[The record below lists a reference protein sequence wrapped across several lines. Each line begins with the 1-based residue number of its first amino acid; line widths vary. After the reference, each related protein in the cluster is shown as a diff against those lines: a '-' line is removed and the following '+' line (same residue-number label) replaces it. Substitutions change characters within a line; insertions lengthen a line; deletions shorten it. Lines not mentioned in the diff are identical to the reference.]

1 MRTMSNYRRVQTGG
15 HEVDSEGSWAI
26 SYGDMITLL
35 LSFFILFFNTN
46 KHKASATS
54 IQQALLA
61 KLQSTLTQHK
71 DGMPA
76 TEIAAPQAVGA
87 NDIKAQAQAAP
98 SIDEEL
104 QKKLGAKVMAVGSKI
119 IVEFPN
125 VSFFKSGNT
134 DLTKEGSKELK
145 AFAEAFVPY
154 AGLQRVVIRA
164 YTDEKRVRVG
174 EGIHRAFKNNMELS
188 VLRAVSTARALQV
201 GGVPLSRLMPG
212 GFGEM
217 RILANGTVD
226 NSLARKVVL
235 VVEPLPEEPKV
246 ESKGDTK

>member
-1 MRTMSNYRRVQTGG
+1 
-15 HEVDSEGSWAI
+15 
-26 SYGDMITLL
+26 
-35 LSFFILFFNTN
+35 LSFFILFFNTS
-46 KHKASATS
+46 KHKDSAQS
-54 IQQALLA
+54 VQQALLA

-76 TEIAAPQAVGA
+76 AEVAAPKTVGV
-87 NDIKAQAQAAP
+87 DDVKSQSQAAP

-104 QKKLGAKVMAVGSKI
+104 QKRLGAKIMAVGSKI

-125 VSFFKSGNT
+125 ISFFKSGNT
-134 DLTKEGSKELK
+134 ELTNDGAKQLK
-145 AFAEAFVPY
+145 TFAEAFIPY
-154 AGLQRVVIRA
+154 AGAQRVIIRA
-164 YTDEKRVRVG
+164 YTDEKRVLVG

-201 GGVPLSRLMPG
+201 GGIPLSRLMPG

-217 RILANGTVD
+217 RILANGTID

-235 VVEPLPEEPKV
+235 VVEPIPEEPKGEV
-246 ESKGDTK
+246 K